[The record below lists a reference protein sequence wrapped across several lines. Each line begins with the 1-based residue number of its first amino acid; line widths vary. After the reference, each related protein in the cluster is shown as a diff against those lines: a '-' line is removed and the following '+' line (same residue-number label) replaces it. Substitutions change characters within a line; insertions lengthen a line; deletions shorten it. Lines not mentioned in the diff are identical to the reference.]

1 MPVTAGPRGRHLRR
15 RSALPARV
23 LALLGVAVLAV
34 SATTRHSPHEPPL
47 STAASA
53 TPSFARVFLPS
64 AVAPALAASPA
75 THLRQPT
82 PLRPSIPVILEVPG
96 IGVRSTL
103 LRLGQGAD
111 GSLAVPP
118 PGPTYDQAGWYR
130 YSPTPGSLG
139 PAVIVGHVDS
149 RRGGPSVF
157 YRLGELRRGDT
168 IRVTRADGS
177 VAVFAVEQ
185 VRRFTKSDFPTR
197 LVYGNTDHAALRLVT
212 CGGPFDRNTGH
223 YRDNIVVLASL
234 RSVA

>member
-1 MPVTAGPRGRHLRR
+1 MPGTAGPRGRHLQR

-23 LALLGVAVLAV
+23 LALLGVAVLSV
-34 SATTRHSPHEPPL
+34 SATTRQSPHEPPL
-47 STAASA
+47 SRAAA
-53 TPSFARVFLPS
+53 AAPSSVGTVLPP
-64 AVAPALAASPA
+64 AVAHAPAASPA
-75 THLRQPT
+75 THLRQPA
-82 PLRPSIPVILEVPG
+82 PLRPSMPISLAVPA

-118 PGPTYDQAGWYR
+118 PGPTYDHPGWYR

-149 RRGGPSVF
+149 RRNGPSVF
-157 YRLGELRRGDT
+157 YRLGELHRGDT

-212 CGGPFDRNTGH
+212 CGGPFDRSTGH
-223 YRDNIVVLASL
+223 YRDNIVVLASFS
-234 RSVA
+234 SVA